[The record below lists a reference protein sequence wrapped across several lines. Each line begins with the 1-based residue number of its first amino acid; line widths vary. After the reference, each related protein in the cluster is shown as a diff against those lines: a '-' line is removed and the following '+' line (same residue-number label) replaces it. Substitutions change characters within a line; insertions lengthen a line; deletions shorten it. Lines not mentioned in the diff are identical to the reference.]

1 MKKLGLGFSFLLL
14 IAAGVGVFLWWR
26 DQQLT
31 RYAARPFGS
40 EDSKLVEIPPG
51 TGPRNLA
58 SVLAQAQVVDQP
70 ELLYRY
76 LRREKL
82 GPRLKAG
89 EYEFKGALTPAQVL
103 EKIAS
108 GQVKI
113 YRFTV
118 PEGLRVEQIL
128 PILAQSELHLS
139 LAKLE
144 ALSGNPSFVHKLG
157 VPGATLEGFL
167 CPDTYSF
174 TRHATEEAV
183 LEKMVARGLE
193 EYRKADAQRKSGI
206 DLDLGRTITLASIIE
221 KETGAPEERPR
232 VSCVFHN
239 RLRLGM
245 KLGTDPTVLY
255 AIRLIRGYWV
265 NNITAKDLLVEH
277 PYNTYTVKGL
287 PPGPIANPG
296 AASIQAAL
304 HPIECSDL
312 YFVSR
317 NDGTHVFCPDLKC
330 HNEAVDKWQKQYW
343 RQKNAEASA
352 KAGHQRRR

>member
-1 MKKLGLGFSFLLL
+1 MRRLGVVLGLLLL
-14 IAAGVGVFLWWR
+14 TAASVGIFFWWR
-26 DQQLT
+26 ERQLT
-31 RYAARPFGS
+31 RYAARPYGS
-40 EDSKLVEIPPG
+40 EEIKRVEIRSG
-51 TGPRNLA
+51 SGPRNLA
-58 SVLAQAQVVDQP
+58 KLLGQAQVIDQP
-70 ELLYRY
+70 ELFYRY

-82 GPRLKAG
+82 APRMKAG
-89 EYEFKGALTPAQVL
+89 EYEFKGALTPTQVS

-108 GQVKI
+108 GQVKV

-139 LAKLE
+139 QTKLE
-144 ALSGNPSFVHKLG
+144 ALSRNQAFLHKVG
-157 VPGATLEGFL
+157 VPGGSLEGFL

-183 LEKMVARGLE
+183 LEKMVARTFE
-193 EYRKADAQRKSGI
+193 EYRKADAQRKSGVE
-206 DLDLGRTITLASIIE
+206 LDLAQTITLASIIE

-245 KLGTDPTVLY
+245 RLGTDPTVLY
-255 AIRLIRGYWV
+255 AMRLIRGYWV

-277 PYNTYTVKGL
+277 PYNTYTMRGL

-304 HPIECSDL
+304 NPLDCSDL

-317 NDGTHVFCPDLKC
+317 NDGTHVFCPDVKC
-330 HNEAVDKWQKQYW
+330 HNEAVDRWQKQYW
-343 RQKNAEASA
+343 KQKNR
-352 KAGHQRRR
+352 GG

>member
-1 MKKLGLGFSFLLL
+1 VRKLRFALGILLL
-14 IAAGVGVFLWWR
+14 VAASVGAFFWWR
-26 DQQLT
+26 DLELT
-31 RYAARPFGS
+31 RYATRPFGS
-40 EDSKLVEIPPG
+40 DQPKSVDIPPG
-51 TGPRNLA
+51 TGPKAVANL
-58 SVLAQAQVVDQP
+58 LAQAQVITHP
-70 ELLYRY
+70 EMFYRY
-76 LRREKL
+76 LRREKR

-89 EYEFKGALTPAQVL
+89 EYEFQGILTPAEVS
-103 EKIAS
+103 EKIVS
-108 GQVKI
+108 GQVKV

-139 LAKLE
+139 LAKLDE
-144 ALSGNPSFVHKLG
+144 LSRDKSFLRKVG
-157 VPGATLEGFL
+157 VPGLSLEGFL

-174 TRHATEEAV
+174 TRRYGEEAV
-183 LEKMVARGLE
+183 LEKMAARALE
-193 EYRKADAQRKSGI
+193 EYRKADAQRKKGI
-206 DLDLGRTITLASIIE
+206 ELDLAQTMTLASIIE
-221 KETGAPEERPR
+221 KETAAPEERPR

-255 AIRLIRGYWV
+255 AMRLIRGHWV

-277 PYNTYTVKGL
+277 PYNTYTTRGL

-304 HPIECSDL
+304 NPIDCGDL

-330 HNEAVDKWQKQYW
+330 HNQAVDRWQRQYW
-343 RQKNAEASA
+343 Q
-352 KAGHQRRR
+352 QRKRGG